1 MSTVS
6 TVTTRSK
13 SKSKS
18 LYQRLGGEATLEA
31 AIDLFHQKILN
42 DHRIRHF
49 FEGVDMARLQQH
61 QTRFLGYAF
70 SGPADYT
77 GRNMREAH
85 RRVVEE
91 MGLDDSHVDAWL
103 ENLVEALRELDVA
116 EDLIQEAELIAD
128 SVRDDVLNR

>member
-1 MSTVS
+1 MS
-6 TVTTRSK
+6 TVTTR
-13 SKSKS
+13 SKS
-18 LYQRLGGEATLEA
+18 LYQRLGGETTMETVV
-31 AIDLFHQKILN
+31 DLFHRKILD

-49 FEGVDMARLQQH
+49 FEGVDMAHLGQH
-61 QTRFLGYAF
+61 QKRFLSYAF
-70 SGPADYT
+70 NGPANYT

-85 RRVVEE
+85 RRVVGE

-116 EDLIQEAELIAD
+116 EDLVQEAELIAD